1 MAKGGQKD
9 HSGMNKET
17 YDRHYAA
24 NKYQGG
30 HHGVEGSPAQQ
41 VGAIDPLTGLPAQ
54 QMTNMPPAPSNTLGQ
69 AQPVFNQQTQQNAQG
84 MFGTQ
89 QPGSYDR
96 VMPMSPLGKKGPIK
110 EGLKALAYAA
120 AGGLAPIVQVA
131 ESLLKNKTST
141 SSSTQKVDNE
151 NSSVKSLT
159 AQKKYNDQLR
169 KKQASKKTYTKTS
182 RKIEKVPRKKV
193 EAVSTVKPASIQISA
208 TEPTAFVKI
217 KNK

>member
-41 VGAIDPLTGLPAQ
+41 VGAIDPVTGLPAQ
-54 QMTNMPPAPSNTLGQ
+54 QMTNVPPAPSNTLGQ

-89 QPGSYDR
+89 QTMQD
-96 VMPMSPLGKKGPIK
+96 
-110 EGLKALAYAA
+110 
-120 AGGLAPIVQVA
+120 
-131 ESLLKNKTST
+131 
-141 SSSTQKVDNE
+141 
-151 NSSVKSLT
+151 SV
-159 AQKKYNDQLR
+159 
-169 KKQASKKTYTKTS
+169 
-182 RKIEKVPRKKV
+182 
-193 EAVSTVKPASIQISA
+193 SA
-208 TEPTAFVKI
+208 TPIFKLDPMHNGKPGVQKEDFEQFK
-217 KNK
+217 K